1 MPTFQNMRRGS
12 GSPGIVAIPGRKFGA
27 ALPNYAA
34 VLSASSKSFR
44 SNSFSVYNAAI
55 SGVTKDSTGA
65 TLGNCV
71 VDLIITSGDLFAT
84 TTTSDASGNFTIYPT
99 VTGPFYIVA
108 YKAGSPDVAGTTV
121 NTLTPV

>member
-12 GSPGIVAIPGRKFGA
+12 RSPGIVAIPGRKFGRVTK
-27 ALPNYAA
+27 P
-34 VLSASSKSFR
+34 FR
-44 SNSFSVYNAAI
+44 SKSFSVYNAVI
-55 SGVTKDSTGA
+55 SGITKDSAGA
-65 TLGNCV
+65 TLGNCI
-71 VDLIITSGDLFAT
+71 VDLIRTNGDLFAH

-121 NTLTPV
+121 NTLTPI